1 MNQEFDVLIVGA
13 GPAGCTAAERLAGG
27 GWSVAVLE
35 EHDQVGDPVNCSGI
49 ISVEAVESFRLP
61 KELIRHTLN
70 SVKFQSPGGQWL
82 NFDAGRPLAHAVDRT
97 DLDRVL
103 AGRAERAG
111 AEIYLGHRVL
121 DVNPGAKSVSVRIR
135 RDGNEPVSL
144 RARSVILATG
154 AGVPLLQD
162 LGWGGSDQR
171 LLGVQTELELDAV
184 NVEVYLG
191 KKLAP
196 EGFAWIVP
204 LGDGLVKAGLLCPQ
218 DGPRYLRS
226 FLDRP
231 DIRSRLLGEIGPIQ
245 CSVLPLGF
253 LRRTYRDRILVVGEA
268 AGHIK
273 TTTCGGIYYGMLT
286 AGMAA
291 EVLDGALMND
301 SLGAEHLSCYEKMW
315 RELLQGEIETG
326 LRLRRAFHLLN
337 DFTLDKL
344 VSLACRNGI
353 LELVHEKADFDWH
366 QDLIRAVFRHAAVSR
381 ILGLAWAC

>member
-13 GPAGCTAAERLAGG
+13 GPAGCTAAERLAKE

-35 EHDQVGDPVNCSGI
+35 EHDQVGDPVNCSGV
-49 ISVEAVESFRLP
+49 ISVEAVEKFRLP
-61 KELIRHTLN
+61 SELTRHTLR

-82 NFDAGRPLAHAVDRT
+82 DFDAGRPLAHAVDRS
-97 DLDRVL
+97 DLDKVL

-111 AEIYLGHRVL
+111 AEIRLGYRV
-121 DVNPGAKSVSVRIR
+121 VNVDPGSDSVSVKVR
-135 RDGNEPVSL
+135 RDGNELVSL
-144 RARSVILATG
+144 RTRSVILATG
-154 AGVPLLQD
+154 AGVPLLND
-162 LGWGGSDQR
+162 LGWGATGQR
-171 LLGVQTELELDAV
+171 LLGVQTELELDAA

-196 EGFAWIVP
+196 EGFAWIIP
-204 LGDGLVKAGLLCPQ
+204 LGNGLVKAGLLCHQ
-218 DGPRYLRS
+218 DGPQYLRS

-231 DIRSRLLGEIGPIQ
+231 DIRARLLGEIGPIQ

-253 LRRTYRDRILVVGEA
+253 LRRSYRDRILVVGEA

-291 EVLDGALMND
+291 EVLDGALRKDNL
-301 SLGAEHLSCYEKMW
+301 SAERLSHYETMW
-315 RELLQGEIETG
+315 RELLQDEIETG
-326 LRLRRAFHLLN
+326 LWLRRAFRVLN

-366 QDLIRAVFRHAAVSR
+366 QDLIRTVFRHAAVSR
-381 ILGLAWAC
+381 ILGLARAC